1 MQILLG
7 APVWYGNRPF
17 SETLRKLQQLD
28 LDYIEFSLDYPLP
41 DSMSNTEREELLR
54 LLEDYG
60 IRIGFHSPLDTPVAH
75 PRDDL
80 AEAGLRIVRSCM
92 AFSAT
97 FHPRTLYYNFHLPV
111 KIPTYKLEDVRPQI
125 QQRMLACCEALTQA
139 AMAFSLTGCVENEL
153 TTCER
158 SELLH
163 DALSHFYPR
172 LQFTLDIGHAIKAE
186 VYHTKTK
193 ELKSGEHFIDYLT
206 RWVDRCGQ
214 KLLVTHVH
222 DCACVGSVLQDHL
235 SLGRGTLDL
244 ERVFKLLKSTS
255 CRYLLIE
262 TFWKSRK
269 KEAMD
274 YDELK
279 RNVELV
285 RSYW

>member
-17 SETLRKLQQLD
+17 SETLRKLHQLD

-41 DSMSNTEREELLR
+41 DSMSDAEREELLR
-54 LLEDYG
+54 LLEEFDM
-60 IRIGFHSPLDTPVAH
+60 RIGFHSPLDTPVAH

-97 FHPRTLYYNFHLPV
+97 FHPRTLYYNFHVPV
-111 KIPTYKLEDVRPQI
+111 KIPTYKLEDVRAHITQK
-125 QQRMLACCEALTQA
+125 MLACCAALTHTA
-139 AMAFSLTGCVENEL
+139 AAFGLISCVENEL

-163 DALSHFYPR
+163 EALSRFYPR

-186 VYHTKTK
+186 EYHARTK
-193 ELKSGEHFIDYLT
+193 EQENGERFMDYLT
-206 RWVDRCGQ
+206 RWVDYCGQ
-214 KLLVTHVH
+214 KILVTHVH
-222 DCACVGSVLQDHL
+222 DCACVDSVLQDHL
-235 SLGRGTLDL
+235 SLGRGVLDL
-244 ERVFKLLKSTS
+244 ERVFELLKSTP
-255 CRYLLIE
+255 CNYLLIE
-262 TFWKSRK
+262 TFWKSGKR
-269 KEAMD
+269 EEMD
-274 YDELK
+274 YKELK

>member
-17 SETLRKLQQLD
+17 SETLQKLHQLD

-41 DSMSNTEREELLR
+41 NSMVDTDREDLLR
-54 LLEDYG
+54 LLEEFDM
-60 IRIGFHSPLDTPVAH
+60 RIGFHSPLDTPVAH
-75 PRDDL
+75 PRDDV
-80 AEAGLRIVRSCM
+80 AEAGLRIVRNCM

-97 FHPRTLYYNFHLPV
+97 FHPHTLYYNFHLPV

-125 QQRMLACCEALTQA
+125 QRKMLARCEVLTNTA
-139 AMAFSLTGCVENEL
+139 AGFGLTNCIENEM

-163 DALSHFYPR
+163 EALSRFYPQ

-193 ELKSGEHFIDYLT
+193 EQESGEHFIDYLAQ
-206 RWVDRCGQ
+206 WSKQCGQ
-214 KLLVTHVH
+214 KILVTHVH
-222 DCACVGSVLQDHL
+222 DCAYVDPVLQDHL
-235 SLGRGTLDL
+235 SLGRGVLDL
-244 ERVFKLLKSTS
+244 ERVFKLLKSTT
-255 CRYLLIE
+255 CNYLLIE

-269 KEAMD
+269 REEMD
-274 YDELK
+274 YEEFK